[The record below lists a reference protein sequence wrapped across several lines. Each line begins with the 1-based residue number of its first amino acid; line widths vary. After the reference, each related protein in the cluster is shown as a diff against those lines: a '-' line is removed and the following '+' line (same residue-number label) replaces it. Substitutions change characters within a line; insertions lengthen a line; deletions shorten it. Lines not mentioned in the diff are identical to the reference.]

1 MASGSLLRCV
11 LGPDPRALVPERLT
25 GLGRYARLQGWLVPA
40 AGLAPER
47 TSLSY
52 QSRPNP
58 PHPGSAAS
66 TGDSGAERRGKCQH
80 TCNEAAKD
88 DPHPPAQTREPVRG
102 GPGKP
107 TCMCKGSSANQ
118 HPRPETP
125 EPPLSQ
131 RQNTGQAVNSGQACT
146 RPDGSEGRA
155 GREAPQAAE
164 LVKPAAT
171 RPCPRVPPQGEDR
184 AGPRRPPH
192 PQALH
197 TWVPRTLGGW
207 WELGGNQLFAVSRD
221 P

>member
-1 MASGSLLRCV
+1 M
-11 LGPDPRALVPERLT
+11 
-25 GLGRYARLQGWLVPA
+25 QGWLVPA

-52 QSRPNP
+52 QSRPSP
-58 PHPGSAAS
+58 SQS
-66 TGDSGAERRGKCQH
+66 WERSEHGGQRGGEKGECQH
-80 TCNEAAKD
+80 TRNEAPKD
-88 DPHPPAQTREPVRG
+88 DPHPPAQTGEPVRG
-102 GPGKP
+102 GPDKP
-107 TCMCKGSSANQ
+107 TCVCKASSANQ
-118 HPRPETP
+118 HPRSETP
-125 EPPLSQ
+125 DPPLSQ

-164 LVKPAAT
+164 LVKPATT

-192 PQALH
+192 SPSSAH
-197 TWVPRTLGGW
+197 VGSAHPWGGGAC
-207 WELGGNQLFAVSRD
+207 GGDQLFAVSRD